1 MGIVEAFVNRGKD
14 FQDEFEPEA
23 SWEDGVQGVKRGAKA
38 LTNPPETL
46 DDQVSGVGVR
56 NIIKGK
62 GVVDTDRVWEG
73 ILGEDLGQGKL
84 SSFFPKVLLLFYRFI
99 FALPTHF

>member
-1 MGIVEAFVNRGKD
+1 
-14 FQDEFEPEA
+14 
-23 SWEDGVQGVKRGAKA
+23 
-38 LTNPPETL
+38 
-46 DDQVSGVGVR
+46 
-56 NIIKGK
+56 
-62 GVVDTDRVWEG
+62 VDTDRVWEG